1 MAYFFTENRLG
12 LQPAINATVSA
23 ASVGVL
29 GLNSYPKP
37 GTRARATD
45 PTLGGGDFV
54 FLPTIASVVVGSLVT
69 FRESASGVFTTAM
82 TPNTANLAQP
92 VAVAM
97 AAGAANNYGWF
108 QLAGTVPIKKT
119 ATKVNSNVALF
130 ISATTGRVMATV
142 ACGKEVM
149 GARSSN
155 SASVLSATSTVT
167 VTINYPHMQGQIT

>member
-1 MAYFFTENRLG
+1 MAYSFIENRLG
-12 LQPAINATVSA
+12 LQPPVATTVSA
-23 ASVGVL
+23 ASVGL
-29 GLNSYPKP
+29 LPLRP

-45 PTLGGGDFV
+45 PTLGAGDFV

-82 TPNTANLAQP
+82 CPNTAGLAQP

-108 QLAGTVPIKKT
+108 QLAGTATIKKN
-119 ATKVNSNVALF
+119 ATKINSNVALF
-130 ISATTGRVMATV
+130 ISSTTGRVTAT
-142 ACGKEVM
+142 AASGKQIL

-155 SASVLSATSTVT
+155 SASVVSATSTVT
-167 VTINYPHMQGQIT
+167 VTINYPHMQGQTI